1 MKMKKIMS
9 LILVASCLVF
19 TGCGNQQQNNTSS
32 VAEETQT
39 KAEVIMYAEYADI
52 PDFGK
57 MYDIEANAEK
67 EQLMSSIVESGLL
80 KVYDVPENQKS
91 DVEEWETK
99 LVENGFELVDQTEA
113 DGGFINTYQN
123 NTTSEIVVASL
134 AKSTAE
140 EGGYVFILTVKENA
154 AAALPTADDPN
165 IGALIEQQN
174 RNQNDGLYLIQ
185 DNWIYG
191 LTWNDD
197 GTGFFAKIRT
207 DGSDY
212 TKLLNEPVCDLFIQ
226 NGYIYGVK
234 DAGDKQGIYRVRT
247 SGEEGT
253 LILEVNEADMQYDS
267 GYIYYSTD
275 KYSNERNQDLCHLY
289 RCNLDGTGVEEVLS
303 KRVFCWY
310 VFGDTVLYQDDMDN
324 ESLHLYNM
332 TTKSDQKLND
342 QTSYCPIYDGDYI
355 YYSSPTQEDNGNC
368 RIWKVKADG
377 AENQQVSDY
386 NIGDRIAL
394 YDDYIY
400 YQNIDDKYRLYRVDK
415 SGNNMIQISQDTNC
429 EYFYFSGDLLQY
441 ESYANGYEYIDK
453 AVLCDVDGGNAS
465 KIELREW
472 Q

>member
-1 MKMKKIMS
+1 MKAKKIISMM
-9 LILVASCLVF
+9 LVASCLAF
-19 TGCGNQQQNNTSS
+19 TGCGTQQNTATSA
-32 VAEETQT
+32 AEETQS
-39 KAEVIMYAEYADI
+39 KVENIMYEAYADI

-57 MYDIEANAEK
+57 MYNIEANDEK
-67 EQLMSSIVESGLL
+67 EQLMSTVVESGLI
-80 KVYDVPENQKS
+80 KVYDVPEKQKS
-91 DVEEWETK
+91 DVEEWESK
-99 LVENGFELVDQTEA
+99 LKENGFELVDQTDA
-113 DGGFINTYQN
+113 DGGSVNTYQN
-123 NTTSEIVVASL
+123 NTSGEIVVSSL

-140 EGGYVFILTVKENA
+140 EGGYVFILTVKENV

-165 IGALIEQQN
+165 MQSMIEQQN
-174 RNQNDGLYLIQ
+174 RLQNDGWYLIQ

-197 GTGFFAKIRT
+197 GSGFFAKIRT

-212 TKLLNEPVCDLFIQ
+212 TKLLNVPVSSLFIQ

-234 DAGDKQGIYRVRT
+234 DEGDKQGIYRVRT
-247 SGEEGT
+247 SGEEES
-253 LILEVNEADMQYDS
+253 LILEVNQADIQYDN

-275 KYSNERNQDLCHLY
+275 KYNMDKSQTNVCHLY

-310 VFGDTVLYQDDMDN
+310 VFGNSILYQDDLDN
-324 ESLHLYNM
+324 ESLHIYNM
-332 TTKSDQKLND
+332 KTQSDQKIND
-342 QTSYCPIYDGDYI
+342 QTSYSPIYDGNYI

-377 AENQQVSDY
+377 TENQQVSDY